1 MRSIKDLPQRSGWG
15 STEMMRVES
24 TQSSWNISHYLH
36 SILPCSYWVMR
47 LMPDTVY
54 LPLLSVASWWK
65 NDVLLWEDIL
75 RRSPSVSCL
84 DPAVTHPPS
93 SPPSKHMPSTPA
105 TQNCLQCPEREM
117 NTWLGSRWFSLQ
129 PAQFCP
135 LVTHLS
141 RLSQAFLYPPST
153 HTISLRLFCKHI
165 KSHYNGL
172 TVWAPI
178 QSSLVKPVPSPLTQ
192 CFSNCPHFLRHYRI
206 LSLLSC
212 SYAVYFHAT
221 EKNQLVLD
229 PPPSLALALFP
240 YLP

>member
-1 MRSIKDLPQRSGWG
+1 MRINRDDACREH
-15 STEMMRVES
+15 TELMKH
-24 TQSSWNISHYLH
+24 QSLFTLY
-36 SILPCSYWVMR
+36 
-47 LMPDTVY
+47 TA
-54 LPLLSVASWWK
+54 LLLLGNAFDARYCVPSVALCR
-65 NDVLLWEDIL
+65 LLMEKWCPTLGGHSKEI
-75 RRSPSVSCL
+75 PVCL
-84 DPAVTHPPS
+84 LPWPCCNPPTLI
-93 SPPSKHMPSTPA
+93 PPSKHMPSTPA

-135 LVTHLS
+135 LDTHLS